1 MDKILGLLHAAKKQL
16 HKTNGLW
23 PLGASLLG
31 GSMSTT
37 TGATTTSTAW
47 RLPGS
52 SRALVLGDLEFG
64 NGHWKFDSLGAQRM
78 LGSKLRLKN
87 TKDYW
92 DFNEELL
99 AA

>member
-1 MDKILGLLHAAKKQL
+1 
-16 HKTNGLW
+16 
-23 PLGASLLG
+23 
-31 GSMSTT
+31 MSTT

-78 LGSKLRLKN
+78 LGPKLGLKN
-87 TKDYW
+87 IGNHC
-92 DFNEELL
+92 DFKEELL
-99 AA
+99 VA